1 MNEPVWRPPTGVWIA
16 AGAGLLFWVGAVIV
30 VWKLIS
36 R

>member
-1 MNEPVWRPPTGVWIA
+1 MEPVWRPPTGVWIA
-16 AGAGLLFWVGAVIV
+16 AGVSLLFWIGLVIV